1 MSQYCIIIIIMAIII
16 IITIIIICIII
27 IYYKAIIFP
36 KTLFS
41 GKIPD
46 IVVQQGKKLIVIEL
60 TCPDKTNLLSSREY
74 KSDHYKE
81 LKNLS
86 LVLCNDLELILLE
99 ISTLGFVSKH
109 VREFKNFLNLF
120 KCDTKRIMMCCSE
133 VAIRCLY
140 YIYCRRNKEW
150 LTPEILKF
158 VWMY

>member
-1 MSQYCIIIIIMAIII
+1 MAIII

-60 TCPDKTNLLSSREY
+60 TCPDKINLLSSREY
-74 KSDHYKE
+74 KSDRYKE

-86 LVLCNDLELILLE
+86 LVLCNDLEHILLKT
-99 ISTLGFVSKH
+99 SALGFVTKH
-109 VREFKNFLNLF
+109 VRDFKNLLNLF
-120 KCDTKRIMMCCSE
+120 KYDT
-133 VAIRCLY
+133 
-140 YIYCRRNKEW
+140 
-150 LTPEILKF
+150 
-158 VWMY
+158 

>member
-1 MSQYCIIIIIMAIII
+1 MAVI
-16 IITIIIICIII
+16 IITIFIICIII

-74 KSDHYKE
+74 KSDRYKE

-86 LVLCNDLELILLE
+86 LVLCNDLEHILLKT
-99 ISTLGFVSKH
+99 SALGFVTKH
-109 VREFKNFLNLF
+109 VRDFKNLLNLF
-120 KCDTKRIMMCCSE
+120 KCDTERILMCCSE
-133 VAIRCLY
+133 VATRCSY
-140 YIYCRRNKEW
+140 YIY
-150 LTPEILKF
+150 L
-158 VWMY
+158 